1 MKKAVIFDMD
11 GVIVFSESYYRQR
24 RKLFFAQHDIPLTD
38 EFQEKLVGSNSRDM
52 FELLIEDVEKR
63 KWLIEQ
69 YAEFRAN
76 YPIDYREIFNAEMV
90 RTLEA
95 LANQGIRMAV
105 ASSSSLETIQ
115 MILTENQILSYF
127 ELLVSGD
134 KFQRS
139 KPNPEIYQYT
149 VKKLD
154 LTPDDCL
161 VVEDSSIGIS
171 AAVNADLEVLA
182 LNNDDP
188 AATVPIQSVS
198 EVLKY
203 IEL

>member
-11 GVIVFSESYYRQR
+11 GVIVFSESHYRQR

-52 FELLIEDVEKR
+52 FEDVEKR

-134 KFQRS
+134 KF
-139 KPNPEIYQYT
+139 
-149 VKKLD
+149 
-154 LTPDDCL
+154 
-161 VVEDSSIGIS
+161 
-171 AAVNADLEVLA
+171 
-182 LNNDDP
+182 
-188 AATVPIQSVS
+188 
-198 EVLKY
+198 
-203 IEL
+203 

>member
-11 GVIVFSESYYRQR
+11 GVIVFSESHYCQR
-24 RKLFFAQHDIPLTD
+24 RKLFFAQHDILLTD

-63 KWLIEQ
+63 KWLLEQ

-90 RTLEA
+90 STLEA
-95 LANQGIRMAV
+95 LANKGIRMAV

-161 VVEDSSIGIS
+161 VVEDSSIGIF

-188 AATVPIQSVS
+188 AATVSIQSVG

-203 IEL
+203 IE

>member
-11 GVIVFSESYYRQR
+11 GVIVFSESHYRQR

-134 KFQRS
+134 KF
-139 KPNPEIYQYT
+139 
-149 VKKLD
+149 
-154 LTPDDCL
+154 
-161 VVEDSSIGIS
+161 
-171 AAVNADLEVLA
+171 
-182 LNNDDP
+182 
-188 AATVPIQSVS
+188 
-198 EVLKY
+198 
-203 IEL
+203 

>member
-1 MKKAVIFDMD
+1 
-11 GVIVFSESYYRQR
+11 
-24 RKLFFAQHDIPLTD
+24 
-38 EFQEKLVGSNSRDM
+38 
-52 FELLIEDVEKR
+52 
-63 KWLIEQ
+63 LIEQ

-134 KFQRS
+134 KF
-139 KPNPEIYQYT
+139 
-149 VKKLD
+149 
-154 LTPDDCL
+154 
-161 VVEDSSIGIS
+161 
-171 AAVNADLEVLA
+171 
-182 LNNDDP
+182 
-188 AATVPIQSVS
+188 
-198 EVLKY
+198 
-203 IEL
+203 

>member
-11 GVIVFSESYYRQR
+11 GVIVFSESHYRQR

-38 EFQEKLVGSNSRDM
+38 EFQKKLVGSNSRDM

-76 YPIDYREIFNAEMV
+76 YPIDYREIFNAEIV
-90 RTLEA
+90 PTLEA

-105 ASSSSLETIQ
+105 ASSSSLENIQ

-149 VKKLD
+149 VKKLS

-188 AATVPIQSVS
+188 AATVSIQSVG